1 MNYEESLEN
10 IKEKYVLSEKQFEEM
25 YEKCKEI
32 SFHNCQKSSNPI
44 AVFTGGQTGSG
55 KGGIDVFSGRE
66 VQKNGEHMAV
76 LDVDVYRATFPFT
89 KEILK
94 KYPTM
99 YSDITAET
107 TGKIVN
113 KIINEAIKNN
123 YNFVFEGTLR
133 NTQPFETLKAMP
145 DYYKKF
151 IRVMAVSN
159 VESLLTAFERNYEQI
174 KLTGYGRF
182 TNVETHNK
190 TYNGVLNSIRTI
202 ESEKKDDIIIE
213 IFKRGQDM
221 VSPVKI
227 YSSKDNDEKCASE
240 ILVEERERDK
250 ELNKKERSQ
259 RLKTLLETLEPKDE
273 FEKKQVIKL
282 KEELCF
288 LL

>member
-1 MNYEESLEN
+1 
-10 IKEKYVLSEKQFEEM
+10 
-25 YEKCKEI
+25 
-32 SFHNCQKSSNPI
+32 
-44 AVFTGGQTGSG
+44 
-55 KGGIDVFSGRE
+55 
-66 VQKNGEHMAV
+66 
-76 LDVDVYRATFPFT
+76 
-89 KEILK
+89 
-94 KYPTM
+94 
-99 YSDITAET
+99 
-107 TGKIVN
+107 
-113 KIINEAIKNN
+113 
-123 YNFVFEGTLR
+123 
-133 NTQPFETLKAMP
+133 
-145 DYYKKF
+145 
-151 IRVMAVSN
+151 MAVSN